1 MTIEEIKSVDDVAI
15 TTKYIPI
22 ALKMLECDLIIKSA
36 YYTTMK
42 IGDIEKKIFRQNTVA
57 KRVLMNMMLID
68 KYTNIEFDKARV
80 FDEYDKLMERELML
94 PIIEKIPES
103 EILEFH
109 DIMESMIHDIFV
121 NERDFV
127 SYIDNKLEALNLSLD
142 DMITSLAKK

>member
-15 TTKYIPI
+15 KTKYIPI

-57 KRVLMNMMLID
+57 KRVLLNMMLID

-121 NERDFV
+121 NERDLV